1 MLCFRPCTALLLATA
16 CLFLSPA
23 VSAERATSCDSGNS
37 VHRLSCDIGVISVQ
51 ESLYG
56 REDRV
61 TCSEGKHY
69 YQLANTECSLAGT
82 TELIR
87 RRCDGKK
94 VCELITASD
103 IRILDPCPGIL
114 KYVDTNYTCLPALTH
129 VACQQSLARLHC
141 DQGQVIVV
149 YGADYGRRDRTTCI
163 NGRPDSQLQNVSCSK
178 PTNIVATRCNGKNTC
193 DIRALNS
200 VFGDPCPDIYKYLE
214 VAYRCKYPSV
224 TDS

>member
-56 REDRV
+56 SED
-61 TCSEGKHY
+61 S
-69 YQLANTECSLAGT
+69 YQGVMRKQKLG
-82 TELIR
+82 
-87 RRCDGKK
+87 CDGKK